1 MGQTLSEPITV
12 KDTASCS
19 NALYNIGSSSMQGW
33 RINMEDAHVHLLELE
48 NDPTSAYFS
57 VFDGHG
63 GSHVAKLA
71 SRYLHK
77 QIAQSEAYLQGRI
90 SDALIEGF
98 LDFDERML
106 EDDGLKDVSGST
118 AVVVLIKDNCIFCAN
133 AGDSR
138 AVVSVSGL
146 AVPLSIAN
154 EEESK
159 RIFAAG
165 GWVEFNRV
173 NGNLA
178 LSRALGDFAFKTNKN
193 LSAREQIVTA
203 CPEVETCTITE
214 EHEFIILACDGIWD
228 VMTSQ
233 EVIDF
238 CRTRLASGSS
248 PDLICEQLIDNC
260 LSQDC
265 DLNGLG
271 CDNMTVILVCLL
283 QGRSQEDYLK
293 QLQKNVTT
301 RAGATHE
308 EIFST
313 PSHSPPTAVVQEAD
327 IDSGLIVPVESVP
340 IETETIPMEQS
351 VEEETNEIS
360 EKDQLAEN
368 DGTDGTEG
376 TD

>member
-1 MGQTLSEPITV
+1 
-12 KDTASCS
+12 
-19 NALYNIGSSSMQGW
+19 
-33 RINMEDAHVHLLELE
+33 MEDAHVHLLELE

-57 VFDGHG
+57 VRNIFKILKFYLKVFDGHG

-77 QIAQSEAYLQGRI
+77 QIAQSEPYLQGRI

-283 QGRSQEDYLK
+283 QGRSPEDYLK

-301 RAGATHE
+301 RAGATNE

-327 IDSGLIVPVESVP
+327 IDSELIVPVERCP
-340 IETETIPMEQS
+340 TETETIPMEQS

-360 EKDQLAEN
+360 EKDQLAEK
-368 DGTDGTEG
+368 DGTEE

>member
-19 NALYNIGSSSMQGW
+19 NALYSIGSSSMQGW

-106 EDDGLKDVSGST
+106 EDDGLKDVSGT
-118 AVVVLIKDNCIFCAN
+118 N

-138 AVVSVSGL
+138 AVVSVS
-146 AVPLSIAN
+146 AN

-178 LSRALGDFAFKTNKN
+178 LSRALGDFAFKANKN

-203 CPEVETCTITE
+203 CPEVETCTITV

-248 PDLICEQLIDNC
+248 PDL
-260 LSQDC
+260 
-265 DLNGLG
+265 
-271 CDNMTVILVCLL
+271 VCFIFLL
-283 QGRSQEDYLK
+283 
-293 QLQKNVTT
+293 
-301 RAGATHE
+301 
-308 EIFST
+308 
-313 PSHSPPTAVVQEAD
+313 
-327 IDSGLIVPVESVP
+327 
-340 IETETIPMEQS
+340 
-351 VEEETNEIS
+351 
-360 EKDQLAEN
+360 
-368 DGTDGTEG
+368 EG
-376 TD
+376 SFYNL

>member
-1 MGQTLSEPITV
+1 MGQTLSEPITL

-19 NALYNIGSSSMQGW
+19 NALYNID
-33 RINMEDAHVHLLELE
+33 MEDAHVHLLELE
-48 NDPTSAYFS
+48 NDPTAAYFS

-98 LDFDERML
+98 LDFDEKML
-106 EDDGLKDVSGST
+106 EDDGLKDVSGT
-118 AVVVLIKDNCIFCAN
+118 N

-138 AVVSVSGL
+138 AVVSV
-146 AVPLSIAN
+146 AAN
-154 EEESK
+154 EEESR

-178 LSRALGDFAFKTNKN
+178 LSRALGDFAFKTNKT
-193 LSAREQIVTA
+193 LSAREQVVTA
-203 CPEVETCTITE
+203 CPEVEICTITD
-214 EHEFIILACDGIWD
+214 EHEFILLACDGIWD
-228 VMTSQ
+228 VMSSQ

-260 LSQDC
+260 LAQDC

-283 QGRSQEDYLK
+283 QGRLQGEYIK
-293 QLQKNVTT
+293 QLRKNVPTK
-301 RAGATHE
+301 AGATSE

-313 PSHSPPTAVVQEAD
+313 PSHSPPAAAVQEVCDGSEIIVTDETAV
-327 IDSGLIVPVESVP
+327 
-340 IETETIPMEQS
+340 TIPTEQS
-351 VEEETNEIS
+351 NEEETIEIT
-360 EKDQLAEN
+360 EKDELTEN
-368 DGTDGTEG
+368 EG
-376 TD
+376 VCEVNAD